1 MYQRAPVSLLLFG
14 TMRRR
19 VVGTMPGGDDEGP
32 GKLGSALSRLVSI
45 RAEDVAETQVGD
57 ILRCDVIRAAVGLS
71 RACGLA
77 AAHDPDE
84 RLHVFALAVAT
95 PGQAHG
101 GGRSTNERA

>member
-19 VVGTMPGGDDEGP
+19 VVGTMPGGDDEGT

-57 ILRCDVIRAAVGLS
+57 ILRCDVIRAAA
-71 RACGLA
+71 RA
-77 AAHDPDE
+77 
-84 RLHVFALAVAT
+84 
-95 PGQAHG
+95 
-101 GGRSTNERA
+101 